1 LQGYYKVVGCWS
13 INLVQFGDME
23 SLESSLEP
31 KYSIQT
37 ALIEIFLELISL
49 KIYWVKVPYVS
60 LVFKSLCFPR
70 SKEIK
75 KLWLK
80 VVGMICFLKP

>member
-1 LQGYYKVVGCWS
+1 
-13 INLVQFGDME
+13 ME

-49 KIYWVKVPYVS
+49 KIYWVKVPYLSMIFKNPSAS
-60 LVFKSLCFPR
+60 LGL
-70 SKEIK
+70 K
-75 KLWLK
+75 K
-80 VVGMICFLKP
+80 